1 MIFDITC
8 FNKKKTGREKKNR
21 EKNNIIFNSL
31 HSSQHIS
38 IPITFVSYQNSNKK
52 DKLLIGYL
60 TFKSIIMNCR
70 SKLELNVYQIVFLI
84 SICIISILLAV
95 IGWFRDIDPMLYKTS
110 SSVKNLNNITTVVHT
125 DFPLMPYLD
134 DIGAPPLLNNPHLYT
149 QWTFLQMNDV
159 YELIPLSG
167 GKKGGLARVATIRQL
182 LRQENPNTITVMSG
196 DVVSPSALGI

>member
-1 MIFDITC
+1 
-8 FNKKKTGREKKNR
+8 
-21 EKNNIIFNSL
+21 
-31 HSSQHIS
+31 
-38 IPITFVSYQNSNKK
+38 
-52 DKLLIGYL
+52 
-60 TFKSIIMNCR
+60 MNCR

-125 DFPLMPYLD
+125 NFSFMPYLD